1 LKKFFLVI
9 FALICFSS
17 AAAHAHDV
25 LVVQGLRV
33 KPHDEALHGF
43 RSACGAD
50 VRRVYLADLEGT
62 DIVRLVREE
71 QPRLI
76 LAIGADALKKLRPVK
91 DVPIVYL
98 MVVNPQ
104 AIVKGSRNMTGVAM
118 NVPPEE
124 YLDLLA
130 RISPRPKSVG
140 VVYDPAKTGHQVK
153 RAQQEARAYGFDL
166 LTREVRS
173 HREVAAAINNL
184 KGMVDALWILPDTTV
199 VTPET
204 VELFL
209 LASQEYHIPV
219 ISFAGKY
226 VEMGAL
232 AALDIDVF
240 DQGTQAG
247 EMAAKI
253 LNGTDIADLTAA
265 VARRA
270 SVKVNRSVAKKLGI
284 TLQQ

>member
-1 LKKFFLVI
+1 MGKFFLII

-33 KPHDEALHGF
+33 KPYDEALRGF
-43 RSACGAD
+43 RSACAAD
-50 VRRVYLADLEGT
+50 VRKLYLADLEGT

-124 YLDLLA
+124 HLDLLA

-184 KGMVDALWILPDTTV
+184 KGMVDALWILPDTSV

-209 LASQEYHIPV
+209 LASQEYNIPV

-253 LNGTDIADLTAA
+253 LNGTDIADLPAA
-265 VARRA
+265 EARRA
-270 SVKVNRSVAKKLGI
+270 PVKVNRSVAKKLGI